1 MITESRMR
9 LTMGIYWLKE
19 ERVLIWKRA
28 GRTWVWLEG
37 DEGTDIITALKYEI
51 LKNDIEINLE
61 GMILL

>member
-1 MITESRMR
+1 M
-9 LTMGIYWLKE
+9 
-19 ERVLIWKRA
+19 
-28 GRTWVWLEG
+28 WLEG